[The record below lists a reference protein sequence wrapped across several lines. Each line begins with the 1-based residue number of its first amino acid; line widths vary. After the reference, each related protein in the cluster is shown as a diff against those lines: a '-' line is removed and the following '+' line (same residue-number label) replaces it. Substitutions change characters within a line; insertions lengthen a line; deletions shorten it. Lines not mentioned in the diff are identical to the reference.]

1 MRVSIF
7 EDVTLASVS
16 QAFKEFAAATLDK
29 PELHKAVELSGIL
42 IAGWI
47 IPPGDE
53 YYELVVEGEFGTLHI
68 PPNKKR
74 PDVAK
79 KLGARPLKG
88 QEVFNGFHAK
98 VPFSNEIKIS
108 LKFAG
113 GIVPWKT
120 LKASPVDLDSV
131 MALRKLL
138 ARGEGAKEFGKIC
151 TPELAVESAGQLHRI
166 LKIYRS
172 DSLNS
177 LRLTDAEREQFS
189 IFSAYLSSPSF
200 LGCVLEGECAR
211 EGSIPSPFSLNRSIL
226 VGSVFNQINFLIFEC
241 EGERFYIG
249 QYLHSADFVY
259 IPSRDFLFVFGNA
272 IYNHAH
278 LHGFMEFAAKSTDK
292 FLPGNGRGVAVS
304 AVAINGVSPYHF
316 FYDCLPALYIAGQES
331 KLAAV
336 EKYYAINSRCYFD
349 VEKISGASGTLSSI
363 SESELSLKSSGVG
376 FEALCIAGAS
386 YKALS
391 TAELAH
397 MDRLVID
404 AALADLPLAARYKSL
419 DSSDLVIWVGISQQK
434 RAWLNQK
441 EALIETILRLS
452 ERYERLS
459 VIFDGMT
466 TDVFGSTDDKNF
478 VEDARVVSEIR
489 DCLPSLVTCYTLV
502 GCGSL
507 EKIYAASKSHFFI
520 SNYST
525 GSMYPARFFGLPG
538 VAHLSSS
545 MLKAVEDMHIHF
557 NTHLVPAEYV
567 VDVPDENCNRVD
579 FVSYRIDKD
588 FFGGFVERV
597 LVSHV
602 KT

>member
-1 MRVSIF
+1 MNIILYDDLTSAAVVR
-7 EDVTLASVS
+7 
-16 QAFKEFAAATLDK
+16 AFNVDFVAALDR
-29 PELHKAVELSGIL
+29 PELRKACERSDVL

-88 QEVFNGFHAK
+88 QEAFNGFHAK

-108 LKFAG
+108 LKIVG

-120 LKASPVDLDSV
+120 LKASSVDLDSV
-131 MALRKLL
+131 MALRELL
-138 ARGEGAKEFGKIC
+138 ARGERAKEFGKIC
-151 TPELAVESAGQLHRI
+151 TPELAVESSRQLHRI
-166 LKIYRS
+166 VKIYRS

-200 LGCVLEGECAR
+200 LGRMLEGVCAR
-211 EGSIPSPFSLNRSIL
+211 EGSIPSPFSLSRSVL
-226 VGSVFNQINFLIFEC
+226 VGSFFNQINFLIFEC

-259 IPSRDFLFVFGNA
+259 IPSRDFLFVFDNA

-278 LHGFMEFAAKSTDK
+278 LHGFMEFAAKNTDK
-292 FLPGNGRGVAVS
+292 FLPGNGHGVTVS
-304 AVAINGVSPYHF
+304 AIAINGVSPYHF

-336 EKYYAINSRCYFD
+336 EKYYAINSRCYFN
-349 VEKISGASGTLSSI
+349 VEKLSGASGMLSSI
-363 SESELSLKSSGVG
+363 SESELSLQSWGVG

-386 YKALS
+386 YKSLS

-397 MDRLVID
+397 MDRLLID
-404 AALADLPLAARYKSL
+404 AALADVSLAARYKSL

-452 ERYERLS
+452 GRYKRLS

-478 VEDARVVSEIR
+478 TEDARVVAEIV
-489 DCLPSLVTCYTLV
+489 DCLPPLVTCYTLV

-588 FFGGFVERV
+588 FLGAYVESV
-597 LVSHV
+597 LASHV